1 MEKELAEAQSKPRA
15 FRYRHMDHEARQAAS
30 QDEVE
35 RFEEALERGDRTI
48 GLYPCGD
55 DIDVQNAIEE
65 LEREKKKADKED
77 IEFRCIMHFLKLDM
91 GMTDLVFE
99 ELDEELEDWHFEGS
113 TCFLRFTSRRGVIT
127 IYSHAGLMNRMAVR
141 RRVSRKLHL
150 WVPPQLENRFFQ
162 LKDLEWQF
170 RRMKRNNKESCHTRL
185 CYSNGSIMAQW
196 RSAPDRPYVNI
207 REPPSQHIAGVEF
220 WRKAS
225 IPKLNRR
232 PAGPPIHKP
241 DLKAL
246 TTPKG
251 RVRNDERKDERKT
264 NIKPIPRQPKFDD
277 DAGSRPTPGTGAN
290 AVELSNNGRT
300 PNTAIKI
307 ADSDDEDRFPKNPR
321 AKIDAST
328 IPTKEGKKK
337 GGKKS
342 KGNKPNANAEKKAEE
357 GKKED
362 EPAASGSG
370 TAPPNKEEE
379 KMEDDSW
386 KDEDGQLKSA
396 SKVVAGNERA
406 VNEMPDHH
414 SKATPGRGRG
424 RPKKLT
430 VSISNT
436 PKNQRSISDFIKTQ
450 SLKKPAKRTR
460 EERRD
465 EDRSDSDE
473 DLGEEKKAV
482 KLDDD
487 SKDLVKAL
495 RESCEVS
502 AKRGANYAKLKM
514 HAKQERRFYRK
525 TEKQILK
532 GEQPSFAI
540 LAVKN
545 KMLGKVGKRL
555 KSQLLELDT
564 EAKAVTYDESST
576 TSSSET
582 DSDSSVYGELT
593 DRITEIFSGEDD
605 ERNV

>member
-1 MEKELAEAQSKPRA
+1 MDKELAEAQNKPRS

-55 DIDVQNAIEE
+55 DIDVQNAIDE
-65 LEREKKKADKED
+65 LTKEKKSTNKED

-113 TCFLRFTSRRGVIT
+113 TCFLRFVSRRGVIT

-170 RRMKRNNKESCHTRL
+170 RRLKRGNREGCHTRL
-185 CYSNGSIMAQW
+185 AYSNGTIMAQW
-196 RSAPDRPYVNI
+196 RSAPDRPYINI

-241 DLKAL
+241 DLKAVS
-246 TTPKG
+246 TPKG
-251 RVRNDERKDERKT
+251 RVRNDERKEEKK
-264 NIKPIPRQPKFDD
+264 KPVPRQPRFDD
-277 DAGSRPTPGTGAN
+277 DAGTLPTPGTGSN
-290 AVELSNNGRT
+290 AIKVVENGRT

-342 KGNKPNANAEKKAEE
+342 KGSKAEAEKKPDEE
-357 GKKED
+357 VSN
-362 EPAASGSG
+362 EPTASGSG
-370 TAPPNKEEE
+370 TPPNREE
-379 KMEDDSW
+379 KMEEDSW
-386 KDEDGQLKSA
+386 KEEDGQLKSA

-406 VNEMPDHH
+406 VIELPEQH

-436 PKNQRSISDFIKTQ
+436 PKNQRSISDFITSQ
-450 SLKKPAKRTR
+450 SQKKPAKRTR
-460 EERRD
+460 EERRE

-482 KLDDD
+482 KLDED
-487 SKDLVKAL
+487 SKELVQAL

-514 HAKQERRFYRK
+514 HAKQERDFYRK
-525 TEKQILK
+525 TEKQILR

-545 KMLGKVGKRL
+545 KMLGKVSKRL
-555 KSQLLELDT
+555 KSRLQELDT

-576 TSSSET
+576 TTSSSET
-582 DSDSSVYGELT
+582 DSDS
-593 DRITEIFSGEDD
+593 DRFTEIFSEDED
-605 ERNV
+605 GRKV